1 MELARITNPDDYLPF
16 IEGAKDLD
24 DLTIK
29 VQKIIE
35 QWGFSSFSYW
45 LKQSPN
51 GTHEPI
57 AFATYPAEYSK
68 HYMKNKYYLHDMIG
82 LASTASCLPFDWS
95 QIEDNYHI
103 TRMQK
108 QLFVF
113 ARTCWYA
120 VPMSQSSLAFQQ

>member
-68 HYMKNKYYLHDMIG
+68 HYMKN
-82 LASTASCLPFDWS
+82 T
-95 QIEDNYHI
+95 EI
-103 TRMQK
+103 TCARCTEK
-108 QLFVF
+108 LSLSFQLTRRV
-113 ARTCWYA
+113 
-120 VPMSQSSLAFQQ
+120 